1 MFELMDGYSETA
13 VIKVVG
19 IGGGGGNAVA
29 HMREYPIPE
38 AAGIQNALDALGH
51 PNARNFK
58 PANVMRAPTG

>member
-29 HMREYPIPE
+29 HMVRS
-38 AAGIQNALDALGH
+38 GIEGVDSS
-51 PNARNFK
+51 ART
-58 PANVMRAPTG
+58 PTRRR